1 MSPIGSQLIHLL
13 KSIHLQNDGSEKKY
27 FVKFIAG
34 ERLGNPFSGVGLTWW
49 YTKDTFRL
57 SDIVSV
63 MLIKD
68 QGQFKDC
75 DPESVSE
82 VIMSTLQEI
91 AVNQTLFDVDA
102 ILFAKH
108 PTLFECRIVGAPDFV
123 RIVLGRLQENLRS
136 SIGSRCTV
144 HALPRFK
151 VESFCLPENSL
162 RIISKG
168 DHRSWKMLAEEGY
181 LIDFESDVSPMLKGL
196 NNQIFALP
204 EGFDCAL
211 ISENSGAQKGSRFNS
226 ILQFRKLV
234 AVLFAVASQ
243 NKPSPTHKSS
253 AQPFGFCVQ
262 FPHKSNPDLR
272 VYRNDCAP
280 IAPYYASDVVV
291 DSVNMQHIHNW
302 FKRVNECSDDVRAKI
317 EKGAHFLNRAMNS
330 SDIEGYLNFFIVLD
344 AIFGS
349 QGMVES
355 SITRGVRNLKVDQ
368 DYVEKIRWL
377 FKLRNEIV
385 HGGSR
390 YIGEWSGY
398 ADYLKHFQSRPQA
411 DIEYIA
417 QQTVLQSPFILH

>member
-1 MSPIGSQLIHLL
+1 MSPIGSQIVHLL
-13 KSIHLQNDGSEKKY
+13 KSIHLQNDGAEVKY
-27 FVKFIAG
+27 FAKFLAG
-34 ERLGNPFSGVGLTWW
+34 ERLGNPFLGVGLTWW

-57 SDIVSV
+57 RDIISV

-68 QGQFKDC
+68 QKQFKDC

-91 AVNQTLFDVDA
+91 AVNRILFDVDA
-102 ILFAKH
+102 ILFAKQ
-108 PTLFECRIVGAPDFV
+108 PTLFGCCIIGTIDFV
-123 RIVLGRLQENLRS
+123 RTFLERLQENLIS
-136 SIGSRCTV
+136 LIGRRCTV
-144 HALPRFK
+144 HVLPRFK

-181 LIDFESDVSPMLKGL
+181 LIDFQSDVSSMLQGL
-196 NNQIFALP
+196 NNQVFSMP
-204 EGFDCAL
+204 EDFDCAL
-211 ISENSGAQKGSRFNS
+211 VSENSGTQKGSRFNS
-226 ILQFRKLV
+226 ILQFRKLT
-234 AVLFAVASQ
+234 AVLFSVASQ
-243 NKPSPTHKSS
+243 IKHSPPHKSS

-262 FPHKSNPDLR
+262 FPHKSNSDLR

-280 IAPYYASDVVV
+280 IAPYYASDVVI
-291 DSVNMQHIHNW
+291 DSANMQLIRHW
-302 FKRVNECSDDVRAKI
+302 FERVGECSDDVRVKI

-344 AIFGS
+344 AIYGS

-355 SITRGVRNLKVDQ
+355 SITGGVRNLKVDRN
-368 DYVEKIRWL
+368 YVEKIRWL

-390 YIGEWSGY
+390 YIGEWPGY

-417 QQTVLQSPFILH
+417 QQAVLQSPFILH